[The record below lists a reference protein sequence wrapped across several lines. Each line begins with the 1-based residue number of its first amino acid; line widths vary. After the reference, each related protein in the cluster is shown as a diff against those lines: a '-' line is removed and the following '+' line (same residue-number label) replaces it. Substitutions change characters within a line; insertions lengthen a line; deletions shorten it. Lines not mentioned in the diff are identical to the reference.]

1 MSRNNDV
8 ILYVTCILMD
18 VSTRSLGAYITEVR
32 VGTPNVFFL
41 LPFVNMPTLKHSEMQ
56 LVELGI
62 NGRL

>member
-8 ILYVTCILMD
+8 IPYVTLHLNGRID
-18 VSTRSLGAYITEVR
+18 EITRRLYNRGKSWDSKC
-32 VGTPNVFFL
+32 FFP

-56 LVELGI
+56 IVELGI